1 MRKLIAAVV
10 VAAATLVAGQSMAA
24 DMPYYP
30 PVIDVPDVDYGYSG
44 SYYLRGSVGG
54 DLLWTREHVPACPD
68 PCAGGAGSADPE
80 DPGFGY
86 SFGAGFGYETGT
98 GLRADVTLDHGY
110 NEGLTDGTYT
120 LGLRSTI
127 LLANAYYDFPLG
139 GTSAA
144 GGFGA
149 YVGAGLGGAY
159 LQTDV
164 TGGPDNPPDGE
175 SWAPAAAV
183 MAGVTYDM
191 GALVADLGY
200 RGIYIPQITNAQ
212 EGPNTSFYLNDNF
225 KHEVRGTLRYRFN

>member
-1 MRKLIAAVV
+1 MRKLIAAI
-10 VAAATLVAGQSMAA
+10 LVAGAAVVAGQAVAA
-24 DMPYYP
+24 DFPEYP
-30 PVIDVPDVDYGYSG
+30 PIIEVPDVDYGYSG

-54 DLLWTREHVPACPD
+54 DLLWARNYVPGCPTSCVGD
-68 PCAGGAGSADPE
+68 DDFEFDEVGL
-80 DPGFGY
+80 GY

-110 NEGLTDGTYT
+110 NEGLSDGTYT

-139 GTSAA
+139 GSSAA

-159 LQTDV
+159 LETEVD
-164 TGGPDNPPDGE
+164 GGVDTPSGD

-200 RGIYIPQITNAQ
+200 RGIYTPEISNSQI
-212 EGPNTSFYLNDNF
+212 GPNSSFYINDAF
-225 KHEVRGTLRYRFN
+225 KHEVRATLRYRFN